1 MLAYGQGMMLLR
13 PEQSLKV
20 DAGVH
25 LLEQSNKFNNQ
36 EALNNSEKANDNR
49 KIIKTWFER
58 IKTLES

>member
-1 MLAYGQGMMLLR
+1 MLAYEQGMMLLR
-13 PEQSLKV
+13 PEQGLKV

-25 LLEQSNKFNNQ
+25 LLERSNKFNNQ